1 MVQERARVHSLPV
14 QGCPVYLQRTV
25 VRWRQCSSIVQN
37 TRLLLLSVLQPV
49 ITHRELKW
57 KSVTKNVTPH
67 SALFVQCFWSLM
79 FFLWFV
85 VLSIP
90 HLFRPTCRPISNQ
103 QMYMSSASSDALLGY
118 LGAGEKPSLSK
129 RKCVRRRTHLWNY
142 KLHFSCSRGEIYSEC
157 GLLCIKPVLPNK
169 VPVVTVAY
177 NTIIKFIIS
186 RRMNFWV
193 TLKYGQHLGS
203 RLQLC

>member
-1 MVQERARVHSLPV
+1 MKAVFKHCTKYKAFAVVSPSASYNIQRAEVKKCNKECDATLCAFRAV
-14 QGCPVYLQRTV
+14 
-25 VRWRQCSSIVQN
+25 
-37 TRLLLLSVLQPV
+37 
-49 ITHRELKW
+49 
-57 KSVTKNVTPH
+57 
-67 SALFVQCFWSLM
+67 
-79 FFLWFV
+79 FLIFDGFFV
-85 VLSIP
+85 VCGAVDPSLIP
-90 HLFRPTCRPISNQ
+90 AHLLSNQ
-103 QMYMSSASSDALLGY
+103 QSADVYVIRFQRCAAGIF
-118 LGAGEKPSLSK
+118 GEKPSLSK
-129 RKCVRRRTHLWNY
+129 RKCVRRPTHLWNY

-203 RLQLC
+203 RL

>member
-1 MVQERARVHSLPV
+1 MKLQLFNVRESSMRARLF
-14 QGCPVYLQRTV
+14 GWFRRERGFTVYLQRTV

-49 ITHRELKW
+49 ITYRELKW

-79 FFLWFV
+79 VFLWFV

-103 QMYMSSASSDALLGY
+103 QMYMSSASSDVQLGY
-118 LGAGEKPSLSK
+118 LVRSPLCPKGNVCADRHICETISYILVVVVVKYILNVIY
-129 RKCVRRRTHLWNY
+129 CV
-142 KLHFSCSRGEIYSEC
+142 
-157 GLLCIKPVLPNK
+157 
-169 VPVVTVAY
+169 
-177 NTIIKFIIS
+177 
-186 RRMNFWV
+186 
-193 TLKYGQHLGS
+193 
-203 RLQLC
+203 